1 MVLVTQVELN
11 IRLAV
16 LVGEEK
22 KLHFKYIVQVEEK
35 GKSC

>member
-1 MVLVTQVELN
+1 MILVTQVELN

-22 KLHFKYIVQVEEK
+22 KITFLKYCS
-35 GKSC
+35 G